1 MNTKFVISMLSGL
14 SNFSRE
20 EQEKRLEAIEGILNL
35 TKMKYS
41 FEELPQEFFELESDV
56 HFIECFIRR
65 KDGGRAYSISSSKES
80 PW

>member
-20 EQEKRLEAIEGILNL
+20 EQEKRFEAIEGILNL
-35 TKMKYS
+35 AKMKYS

-56 HFIECFIRR
+56 HFIEYFIRR
-65 KDGGRAYSISSSKES
+65 KNG
-80 PW
+80 

>member
-1 MNTKFVISMLSGL
+1 MNTKFVNSMITGL
-14 SNFSRE
+14 SKFPRE

-56 HFIECFIRR
+56 HMF
-65 KDGGRAYSISSSKES
+65 KEHLKMMS
-80 PW
+80 H

>member
-14 SNFSRE
+14 SKFSRE

-56 HFIECFIRR
+56 HMF
-65 KDGGRAYSISSSKES
+65 KEHLKKMLH
-80 PW
+80 

>member
-14 SNFSRE
+14 LNFSRE

-56 HFIECFIRR
+56 HFIEYFIRR
-65 KDGGRAYSISSSKES
+65 KNG
-80 PW
+80 

>member
-14 SNFSRE
+14 SKFSRE

-41 FEELPQEFFELESDV
+41 FEELLQEFFELESDV
-56 HFIECFIRR
+56 HMF
-65 KDGGRAYSISSSKES
+65 KEHLKKMLH
-80 PW
+80 